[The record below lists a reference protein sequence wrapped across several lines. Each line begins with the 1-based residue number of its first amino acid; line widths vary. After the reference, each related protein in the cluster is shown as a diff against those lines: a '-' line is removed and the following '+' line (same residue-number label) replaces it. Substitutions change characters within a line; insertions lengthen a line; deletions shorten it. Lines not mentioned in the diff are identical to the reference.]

1 MHPQRQLSSSPLINV
16 MVAAIEKAGRAI
28 VRDFGEIEQLQVSR
42 KSLGDFV
49 STADKKSERIL
60 IQELQKARPGFSFL
74 LEEGGEI
81 QGTDRDHRW
90 IVDPLDGTVNFLH
103 GIPHF
108 SISIALEREGE
119 VVAGVI
125 YNPITDELY
134 CTEKG
139 RGAFLLNQ
147 RRLRV
152 SGRRHIDEA
161 LLATASP
168 FSRRTKSQHS
178 SIIKCLERIT
188 PMVAGVRRFG
198 SAALDLAYVAAGRFE
213 GYIDTGVQHW
223 DMAAGTL
230 LVREAGGY
238 VGDFAGENNMI
249 KTSSIIAGNEMIYP
263 ELQKIMAEYRNL

>member
-119 VVAGVI
+119 AIAGVI
-125 YNPITDELY
+125 YNPIMDELY

-161 LLATASP
+161 LLDY
-168 FSRRTKSQHS
+168 F
-178 SIIKCLERIT
+178 CLI
-188 PMVAGVRRFG
+188 PSM
-198 SAALDLAYVAAGRFE
+198 
-213 GYIDTGVQHW
+213 
-223 DMAAGTL
+223 
-230 LVREAGGY
+230 
-238 VGDFAGENNMI
+238 
-249 KTSSIIAGNEMIYP
+249 
-263 ELQKIMAEYRNL
+263 EYRQ